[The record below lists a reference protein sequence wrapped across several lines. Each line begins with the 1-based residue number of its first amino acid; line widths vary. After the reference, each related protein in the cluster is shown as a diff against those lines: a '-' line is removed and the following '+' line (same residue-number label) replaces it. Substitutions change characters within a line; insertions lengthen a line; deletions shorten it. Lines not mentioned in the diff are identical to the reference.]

1 MNLIFKN
8 RFFENL
14 ACEILAEFD
23 KNSEEINSAV
33 LILQKNFKY
42 FNDDCFEL
50 AIQGDDVC
58 MKFISSPY
66 VNNVILKLWRG
77 NWSPSYNFYENCKIF
92 LSILSFG
99 LLAPFIVFKNNSE
112 VNYLLYL

>member
-1 MNLIFKN
+1 M
-8 RFFENL
+8 
-14 ACEILAEFD
+14 ACDILEEFD

-42 FNDDCFEL
+42 FNQDCFEL
-50 AIQGDDVC
+50 AIQDDNVC

-77 NWSPSYNFYENCKIF
+77 NWSPSYHFYQNTKIF

-99 LLAPFIVFKNNSE
+99 ILAPFIVFKNNCE
-112 VNYLLYL
+112 VNSLFHIFIYSF